1 MIQLHTLKLDG
12 WLSYNKVEIPLD
24 KKGITWIRGKIGAG
38 KSAILEA
45 IFYLLFGKTLRKK
58 TIVANLPNK
67 ILNNGYDISLDFS
80 VDNARYFVQE
90 IRERKK
96 HGLYFTKNGV
106 SFVGKT
112 DPETRAR
119 IQAALGMSPDD
130 FRAIAFLGQ
139 RQSQALVEGDEAE
152 RAKTLVDIFGLEKYT
167 DIVEAC
173 SKDVKKNIDE
183 KKELTTTL
191 AQYEQDFE
199 SLEKSLII
207 EDEPDE
213 VVPTAADI
221 KHIDAKIE
229 KVENK
234 ISFIQKKTE
243 EVNKVIG
250 KVLALSRQ
258 REQVQKIEEQI
269 RTIKKD
275 LQKRDAPTKEL
286 ETLEEELQVANKNYI
301 LAKQRLEDTEA
312 QIEKATKLKNVCPI
326 INDTCPADVPIKHQ
340 KKILQACQKE
350 QLGVEKNVTKLG
362 CTVRELT
369 KERNNTEAYE
379 ENRAELSSKRSILKS
394 LALLEDVPSAE
405 EQNEKLRKYRDL
417 IIVRKDRLEKLRSK
431 KEEMLSKITIAQQ
444 REELRERVNNALEE
458 KEQRIQKLKKQ
469 IRNKSIEV
477 QYLSGALAV
486 FKKMKMYKIDL
497 VLQLL
502 NTHLKTILDRISD
515 GEYKAEFTS
524 QKQTADKKKT
534 LDKINIVV
542 YDSYKMLPIELC
554 SGGQSTE
561 VGLAVLLSV
570 WKTANAI
577 SQKSVSSLWLDEVFG
592 PLDTDIINRV
602 FDSVIDIIKEMGAT
616 SVKIISHQDLDSR
629 LFDDFWYAY
638 RKNGI
643 SKIKFN

>member
-1 MIQLHTLKLDG
+1 MISGEMK
-12 WLSYNKVEIPLD
+12 
-24 KKGITWIRGKIGAG
+24 
-38 KSAILEA
+38 
-45 IFYLLFGKTLRKK
+45 
-58 TIVANLPNK
+58 
-67 ILNNGYDISLDFS
+67 
-80 VDNARYFVQE
+80 
-90 IRERKK
+90 
-96 HGLYFTKNGV
+96 
-106 SFVGKT
+106 
-112 DPETRAR
+112 
-119 IQAALGMSPDD
+119 M
-130 FRAIAFLGQ
+130 
-139 RQSQALVEGDEAE
+139 
-152 RAKTLVDIFGLEKYT
+152 
-167 DIVEAC
+167 
-173 SKDVKKNIDE
+173 
-183 KKELTTTL
+183 
-191 AQYEQDFE
+191 
-199 SLEKSLII
+199 
-207 EDEPDE
+207 
-213 VVPTAADI
+213 
-221 KHIDAKIE
+221 
-229 KVENK
+229 
-234 ISFIQKKTE
+234 
-243 EVNKVIG
+243 
-250 KVLALSRQ
+250 
-258 REQVQKIEEQI
+258 
-269 RTIKKD
+269 
-275 LQKRDAPTKEL
+275 
-286 ETLEEELQVANKNYI
+286 
-301 LAKQRLEDTEA
+301 
-312 QIEKATKLKNVCPI
+312 TKLSEM
-326 INDTCPADVPIKHQ
+326 
-340 KKILQACQKE
+340 KKLQ
-350 QLGVEKNVTKLG
+350 
-362 CTVRELT
+362 
-369 KERNNTEAYE
+369 
-379 ENRAELSSKRSILKS
+379 
-394 LALLEDVPSAE
+394 

-417 IIVRKDRLEKLRSK
+417 IIIRKDRLEKLHSK

-444 REELRERVNNALEE
+444 KEELRERVNNTLEE

-643 SKIKFN
+643 SRIKFAEA